1 MAHRP
6 LFWTKG
12 ASDQFLR
19 HTKAKCQWQSIVMAP
34 LHFSGGYFHL
44 APAGIGCAQRWRRA
58 LSPRAARLTLT
69 GLYAQNSQST
79 ALLASIKMTRSLSDL
94 AQMSADRGC
103 LPVLRAAG
111 FVWAQFRPRVKLWE
125 KATLEFE
132 ACETPLLSLGGAGN
146 SEGLGSAMPWP
157 SSVTVTTRAARR
169 V

>member
-94 AQMSADRGC
+94 AQMSASDW
-103 LPVLRAAG
+103 LPPSPAVPLG
-111 FVWAQFRPRVKLWE
+111 PQFRPKVKLWE
-125 KATLEFE
+125 KADLEFE

-146 SEGLGSAMPWP
+146 SEDAAMP
-157 SSVTVTTRAARR
+157 
-169 V
+169 